1 VAGTGLIRVVV
12 VNALYVYQT
21 ILLVRCVLSFFPTPS
36 YTSPW
41 LHVWNFFYA
50 VTEPV
55 LKPIRNL
62 LGRQM
67 GGRIDF
73 SPLILMLL
81 LSLAARLIMKLL

>member
-1 VAGTGLIRVVV
+1 MLGTGLIKAAIYW
-12 VNALYVYQT
+12 ALNTYQI
-21 ILLVRCVLSFFPTPS
+21 ILLVRCILSFFRTPS

-50 VTEPV
+50 LTEPV

-62 LGRQM
+62 LGRHM

-81 LSLAARLIMKLL
+81 LSLAARLIMRLL